1 MVYLDQNTLYKLEL
15 AFLVLTGWREM
26 SSAVNLAPVAQV
38 RPRTATS
45 VLLAPV
51 EPVSGGSCVP
61 PHSLHH
67 YTVSQLCACMRST
80 PYCKRKAH
88 SSATQQ
94 FQTLIGGI

>member
-1 MVYLDQNTLYKLEL
+1 MIKSPLFKLEL

-51 EPVSGGSCVP
+51 EPAVVAPVCPLTPSTT
-61 PHSLHH
+61 
-67 YTVSQLCACMRST
+67 TVSQLCECAHST
-80 PYCKRKAH
+80 PYKRKAH
-88 SSATQQ
+88 GSATQQ